1 MLVTKFGP
9 AVNWRWSIGGIMSLG
24 DVEQIVNCPHYS
36 KHRAEALR
44 PLMFQFRIWQV
55 SFGMIL

>member
-24 DVEQIVNCPHYS
+24 DVEQIVNCSHYS
-36 KHRAEALR
+36 KHRAEVRRL
-44 PLMFQFRIWQV
+44 LMFQIRIWNGK
-55 SFGMIL
+55 FLLA